1 MFLSVLLKSRSLEEA
16 HNEYSQKPAGMN
28 CSQSDFD
35 SDDPYNPAASK
46 LGLEAR
52 FLNIY
57 IYIHILF
64 NLIFYCHALI
74 FLHAFA
80 RSDWLLSS

>member
-57 IYIHILF
+57 IYIHIHSVWTYYAKVISEKKKKVL
-64 NLIFYCHALI
+64 A
-74 FLHAFA
+74 
-80 RSDWLLSS
+80 S